1 MKAATVTV
9 LRIPGFIAA
18 SLFVL
23 VAILGNTLASEEADF
38 KSPSEVLLWRLGALG
53 FALPLMLPWRIVSG
67 PLAWRVL
74 IGWLWV
80 DALGLTYY
88 EIDKLVWFFRNRP
101 FDIWLTYI
109 LPLSLLLIAGVWMAL
124 VAAVTARKD
133 RV

>member
-1 MKAATVTV
+1 

-38 KSPSEVLLWRLGALG
+38 KSPSEVL
-53 FALPLMLPWRIVSG
+53 
-67 PLAWRVL
+67 
-74 IGWLWV
+74 
-80 DALGLTYY
+80 
-88 EIDKLVWFFRNRP
+88 
-101 FDIWLTYI
+101 
-109 LPLSLLLIAGVWMAL
+109 SLLLIAGVWMAL